1 MSHIKPLNIAVV
13 GSGIAGL
20 SAAWLLSK
28 GHRVTVFEKDDR
40 LGGHS
45 NTVDVD
51 LPNGNVSVD
60 TGFIVFNPINY
71 PNLVALFEHLSVPT
85 LKTDMSF
92 SVSLDDGRLEY
103 SGSGL
108 NGLFAQRSNLLS
120 PRFLKMVRDILH
132 FYKTTTAAGFDA
144 RNCSLRQLLQQG
156 GYGDAFRDEH
166 LLPMGAAIW
175 STPLEKMLDYPAET
189 FLRFCNNH
197 GLLQIKNRPQW
208 RTVAGGS
215 REYVKRLAAEIQ
227 GEIHTHR
234 SLRSIR
240 RMGGKV
246 IVLDWQ
252 GDQWQ
257 FDHIVFACHADQ
269 AMKLISD
276 LRPQEQAVLQHFH
289 FERNRAVL
297 HSDTRLMPA
306 RRRVWSSWNYLGS
319 SCQQG
324 GSLSVSYW
332 MNQLQHLPT
341 ETPMIVTLNPYR
353 EPEEGTV
360 HASFLYDHPLFD
372 LATLNAQ
379 EALWRIQGD
388 NNTWFCGAWC
398 GYGFHEDGIQAGL
411 LVAEALGGNKRPWN
425 IPGMNS
431 RIPLPGDWRGTATK
445 PAAEVAA

>member
-1 MSHIKPLNIAVV
+1 MSQIKPLNIAVV

-28 GHRVTVFEKDDR
+28 GHQVTVFEKDDR

-45 NTVDVD
+45 NTVDVQ
-51 LPNGNVSVD
+51 LPDGNISVD
-60 TGFIVFNPINY
+60 TGFIVFNPKNY
-71 PNLVALFEHLSVPT
+71 PNLVALFEHLGVPT
-85 LKTDMSF
+85 IKTDMSF
-92 SVSLDDGRLEY
+92 SVSLDAGRLEY

-108 NGLFAQRSNLLS
+108 GGLFAQRSNLLR
-120 PRFLKMVRDILH
+120 PRFLKMVKDILH
-132 FYKTTTAAGFDA
+132 FYKTTTDAGFDA
-144 RNCSLRQLLQQG
+144 GNRSLRQLLEDG
-156 GYGDAFRDEH
+156 GYGDGFRDEH

-197 GLLQIKNRPQW
+197 GLLQVKDRPQW

-215 REYVKRLAAEIQ
+215 REYVTRLAREIK

-234 SLRSIR
+234 SIRSVR

-276 LRPQEQAVLQHFH
+276 LRPLEHAVLEHFH

-297 HSDTRLMPA
+297 HSDISLMPA
-306 RRRVWSSWNYLGS
+306 RQKVWSSWNYLGNS
-319 SCQQG
+319 QQHG

-341 ETPMIVTLNPYR
+341 QTPLIVTLNPFR
-353 EPEEGTV
+353 EPAEGSV

-372 LATLNAQ
+372 RATLKAQ
-379 EALWRIQGD
+379 SDLWHIQG
-388 NNTWFCGAWC
+388 NHNTWFCGAWC

-411 LVAEALGGNKRPWN
+411 LVAEALGALKRPWN
-425 IPGMNS
+425 IAGMNS
-431 RIPLPGDWRGTATK
+431 RIPVPDDWHARASRTG
-445 PAAEVAA
+445 AEVAA